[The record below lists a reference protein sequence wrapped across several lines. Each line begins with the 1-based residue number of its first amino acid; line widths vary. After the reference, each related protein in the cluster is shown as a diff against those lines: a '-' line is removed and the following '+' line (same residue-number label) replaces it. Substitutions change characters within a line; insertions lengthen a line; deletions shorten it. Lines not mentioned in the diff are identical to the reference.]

1 MNNIEIYE
9 NPKFSCEERA
19 KDLLSKMSLAEK
31 MGQVSCYF
39 YGHEELKDAAAHGVG
54 QDSTLELRGIDSPE
68 ESAKLQRKI
77 QEEIMARSEHHI
89 PAIFHMEG
97 LNGALVQ
104 DATSFPEAIGRAA
117 SFDPE
122 LEEEIAGIVGRQELA
137 LGITQVFAPVLD
149 INRDPR
155 MGRLSETYG
164 EDATLVAAMGTAYT
178 RGIQGAEVSG
188 RRAES
193 TAKHFLGFHNSMGGI
208 HGADCQI
215 GKRQLWEVYA
225 KPFQAAV
232 TGADLRGVMP
242 CYNTVNGKPASAS
255 WELLT
260 GLLRE
265 EMGFDGVV
273 MSDYCAVANI
283 HNPQCLYEIPVEA
296 GLVSLSA
303 GMDVELPNRICFNE
317 EMEARFAD
325 GRADIRILDRA
336 VYRILCAKFRMGLFE
351 HPFALKEEELRDI
364 YIREK
369 DEETSLQSAL
379 ESIVMLKN
387 KNNVLPLTQGIKKIA
402 IIGCHAKN
410 ARCFFGGYTHLSMVE
425 AIHAAANSLAGVDA
439 VNAVPERGGT
449 DTGSATSGKFVCIPG
464 TKVQWDETK
473 EFDAILQ
480 KLKPGCKNLLEE
492 LENRLPDT
500 KFTYAYGYPVAGN
513 DTSHFG
519 EALKAVQDADLVL
532 LTLGGK
538 NGSGSIA
545 TMGEGVDASNINLP
559 DCQEEFIRQ
568 AAKFQKPMV
577 GIHFDGRP
585 ISSDA
590 ADECLDAILEA
601 WNPAEQGA
609 RAVVDVLLGVYN
621 PGGKLPVSVARHA
634 GQIPVFYNHPNG
646 SAWHQGESIGFP
658 DYVDLTHKP
667 RYYFGHGLSYTDFT
681 YHSCFL
687 EKKEVAPDETVTI
700 HVTVSNIGK
709 RKGTQVV
716 QFYIKDC
723 FASMVRPERE
733 LVGFARVT
741 LMPQEEKEVIFT
753 IHPSQTAFLD
763 ENMRWRIEKGEI
775 KVLLGISSSEIFWQD
790 HFMVTETGFVTGRE
804 RKFYDYH
811 KL

>member
-1 MNNIEIYE
+1 MEIYE
-9 NPKFSCEERA
+9 NPKFSCKERA

-31 MGQVSCYF
+31 MGQVGCYF
-39 YGHEELKDAAAHGVG
+39 YGLEELGDAAAHGVG
-54 QDSTLELRGIDSPE
+54 QVSTLELRKLGSPE
-68 ESAKLQRKI
+68 EAARLQRKI

-137 LGITQVFAPVLD
+137 LGITQIFAPVLD

-164 EDATLVAAMGTAYT
+164 EDATLAAAMGTAYT
-178 RGIQGAEVSG
+178 RGIQEEEVCG
-188 RRAES
+188 RQAES

-215 GKRQLWEVYA
+215 GKRQMREVYA

-232 TGADLRGVMP
+232 TGANLRGIMP

-255 WELLT
+255 RELLT
-260 GLLRE
+260 DLLRE
-265 EMGFDGVV
+265 EMGFDGVA
-273 MSDYCAVANI
+273 MSDYCAVANT
-283 HNPQCLYEIPVEA
+283 HNPQCLYESPVEA
-296 GLVSLSA
+296 GIASLSA
-303 GMDVELPNRICFNE
+303 GMDVELPNRICFNK
-317 EMEARFAD
+317 EMEQRFAD
-325 GRADIRILDRA
+325 GRADVRILDRA

-351 HPFALKEEELRDI
+351 HPFALKEEELRNT
-364 YIREK
+364 YIGQR
-369 DEETSLQSAL
+369 DEEVSLQSAL
-379 ESIVMLKN
+379 ESLVLLKN
-387 KNNVLPLTQGIKKIA
+387 KNNVLPLTHGIKKVA
-402 IIGCHAKN
+402 VIGCHAQN
-410 ARCFFGGYTHLSMVE
+410 ARYFFGGYTHLSMVE
-425 AIHAAANSLAGVDA
+425 AVHAAENSLAGVDA
-439 VNAVPERGGT
+439 INALSEDLSEKT
-449 DTGSATSGKFVCIPG
+449 DIGSAAKGVICIPG
-464 TKVQWDETK
+464 TKIQWDETE

-480 KLKPGCKNLLEE
+480 KLKPGCKNLLQE
-492 LENRLPDT
+492 LKNRLPDT
-500 KFTYAYGYPVAGN
+500 EFTYAYGYPIAGN

-519 EALKAVQDADLVL
+519 EALEAVQGADIVL

-545 TMGEGVDASNINLP
+545 TMGEGVDGSNINLP

-585 ISSDA
+585 VSSNA

-601 WNPAEQGA
+601 WNPAERGA
-609 RAVVDVLLGVYN
+609 QAVVDVLLGVYN
-621 PGGKLPVSVARHA
+621 PGGKLPVSVAHHA

-667 RYYFGHGLSYTDFT
+667 RYYFGYGLSYTDFT
-681 YHSCFL
+681 YHNCFL
-687 EKKEVAPDETVTI
+687 EKKEVAPDEMVTV
-700 HVTVSNIGK
+700 HVTVSNVGE
-709 RKGTQVV
+709 REGTQVV
-716 QFYIKDC
+716 QLYIKDC

-733 LVGFARVT
+733 LAGFARVA
-741 LMPQEEKEVIFT
+741 LMPQEKKEVIFT
-753 IHPSQTAFLD
+753 LHPSQTAFLD
-763 ENMRWRIEKGEI
+763 EDMRWRIEKGEV
-775 KVLLGISSSEIFWQD
+775 KVLLGTSSGEIFWQD
-790 HFMVTETGFVTGRE
+790 SFMITETDFVAGRE